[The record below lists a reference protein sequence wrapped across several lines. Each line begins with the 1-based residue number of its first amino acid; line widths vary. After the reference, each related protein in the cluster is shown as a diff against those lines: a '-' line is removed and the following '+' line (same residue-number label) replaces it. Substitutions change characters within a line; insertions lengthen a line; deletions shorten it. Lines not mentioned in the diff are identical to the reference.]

1 MQVVLTVLMCSVLH
15 LQCMA
20 PHTFPER
27 FKDFYSCMVA
37 GYEKSLA
44 KTIELGK
51 HEVNS
56 EMYFI
61 KFRCTEVPEEEETT

>member
-1 MQVVLTVLMCSVLH
+1 MQVVLTILFCSVLH
-15 LQCMA
+15 LECMA
-20 PHTFPER
+20 PYTFPEKY
-27 FKDFYSCMVA
+27 KDFYSCMVA

-56 EMYFI
+56 KMYFI
-61 KFRCTEVPEEEETT
+61 KFKCTRVSDEEKGA

>member
-1 MQVVLTVLMCSVLH
+1 
-15 LQCMA
+15 
-20 PHTFPER
+20 
-27 FKDFYSCMVA
+27 MVD

-61 KFRCTEVPEEEETT
+61 KFKCTQVPDEEEDA

>member
-1 MQVVLTVLMCSVLH
+1 MQVVLTVLLCSVLH
-15 LQCMA
+15 LECMA
-20 PHTFPER
+20 PYTFPER
-27 FKDFYSCMVA
+27 YNDFYSCMVA

-56 EMYFI
+56 ELYFI
-61 KFRCTEVPEEEETT
+61 KFRCTEVHEEEETT

>member
-1 MQVVLTVLMCSVLH
+1 
-15 LQCMA
+15 MA

-27 FKDFYSCMVA
+27 YNDFYSCMVA
-37 GYEKSLA
+37 GYEKSLE

-61 KFRCTEVPEEEETT
+61 KFRCTEIPEEEETT